1 MTRSPATRIQ
11 RNRRSEL
18 TSHDMSLPFG
28 KLRAAA
34 GKTSAA
40 IARLLS
46 YFRSLP
52 LAVLISTIA
61 LVVSIYSTRY
71 SILGMKVAQRAYLTY
86 QVAVTNGATV
96 IDSVAKDKDFFMTY
110 QITITNMG
118 NTPAELITPKINVMP
133 DPDRPPLM
141 ITFPTNPFDLGPKES
156 RTLTGQ
162 ALFMHMRHVRQI
174 PGFSTGLNGE
184 LGYRDVFG
192 DPGSRQV
199 CYQLIF
205 ENSLTGG
212 FCGSVIQQLEIT
224 DRGVRANP

>member
-1 MTRSPATRIQ
+1 
-11 RNRRSEL
+11 
-18 TSHDMSLPFG
+18 
-28 KLRAAA
+28 
-34 GKTSAA
+34 
-40 IARLLS
+40 
-46 YFRSLP
+46 
-52 LAVLISTIA
+52 
-61 LVVSIYSTRY
+61 
-71 SILGMKVAQRAYLTY
+71 MKAAQRAYLTY
-86 QVAVTNGATV
+86 QIAVTNGATV

-118 NTPAELITPKINVMP
+118 NTPAELITPKLNVIP
-133 DPDRPPLM
+133 DPDIRPLM
-141 ITFPTNPFDLGPKES
+141 ITFPTTPFDLGPKES

-162 ALFMHMRHVRQI
+162 AMFAHVFHARKI

-184 LGYRDVFG
+184 LKYRDVFG

-205 ENSLTGG
+205 ENGLTGG